1 MDLMAFLSFENVTF
15 RFPSAAGSICLFQRL
30 LSVQSSLCFKTV
42 SVWSQFLAII
52 FITFVCACRSSS
64 VSVISEFSRPLLN
77 VHFLILFLLN
87 NYHHLSV
94 LLHIVFSCFSSQG
107 LSTGLAGD
115 LYHSNFIS
123 QKKFVWVLFFKIRGS
138 NSDVLYGMKIWGLY
152 YAFIS
157 MIDDRH
163 CLQVWCQVL
172 KRPF

>member
-1 MDLMAFLSFENVTF
+1 MALWALPINRSTNIYGFNGIFELRERDLQVSFCSWVH
-15 RFPSAAGSICLFQRL
+15 LFQRL

-77 VHFLILFLLN
+77 VHFITLFLLN

-94 LLHIVFSCFSSQG
+94 LLHIVFSCFWSQR
-107 LSTGLAGD
+107 LSTGLAGE

-123 QKKFVWVLFFKIRGS
+123 KKNIVWVLFFKIRGS
-138 NSDVLYGMKIWGLY
+138 NSDVL
-152 YAFIS
+152 
-157 MIDDRH
+157 
-163 CLQVWCQVL
+163 
-172 KRPF
+172 